1 MLELNGYS
9 FSIEPCRNTIKISSP
24 TGTEYTFASTENLG
38 NIIGIRAKGKKLL
51 IVRQL
56 GTEEFQTALDPS
68 RFRLSVTMRT
78 PRKIINLRQV
88 DYLLKRRSGK

>member
-1 MLELNGYS
+1 MQLNGHT
-9 FSIEPCRNTIKISSP
+9 FSIEPDGRTIKILSP
-24 TGTEYTFASTENLG
+24 TGSEYTFASTERLG
-38 NIIGIRAKGKKLL
+38 NIIGIRPRGKKLL

-68 RFRLSVTMRT
+68 RFRLVVTMRT

-88 DYLLKRRSGK
+88 DYLLKRRAKK